1 MISVVSPVPWVAVRQ
16 LHGSRWWL
24 LLADYVLSVR
34 IDGAEHVLTIPAGY
48 RYDRGSVPDAVAW
61 IVSKDDLGCAGP
73 LVHDALY
80 GYDGKPQEAAPKVF
94 LDGGQQQ
101 PRPQPWCEPWRHWT
115 RAEADELFYQ
125 VMIADK
131 VSPWRAKLAYWAV
144 RLFARRW

>member
-1 MISVVSPVPWVAVRQ
+1 MISVTTPVPWVAVRQ

-24 LLADYVLSVR
+24 LLADYTLPVL
-34 IDGAEHVLTIPAGY
+34 IDGAEYVMTIPAGY

-80 GYDGKPQEAAPKVF
+80 ANEGIVGSVLSADYPS
-94 LDGGQQQ
+94 
-101 PRPQPWCEPWRHWT
+101 CHPWRRFT

-125 VMIADK
+125 VMIADRVK
-131 VSPWRAKLAYWAV
+131 SWRASLAYWAV